1 MGIQLAHLGRQ
12 SAGSIFSKKDQF
24 VLQTLFYPFSVRF
37 GYRESDPVA
46 FEKDLKAIRP
56 LFDELLDFETVMSEK
71 SKIDPAQ
78 FKRSGAYLLL
88 RASLIDRWDVL
99 NELKDY
105 PHLLSPLEIAKD

>member
-1 MGIQLAHLGRQ
+1 MDPFDRASIQR
-12 SAGSIFSKKDQF
+12 SVGSVFSEQDQL
-24 VLQTLFYPFSVRF
+24 VLRPLFYPFSVRF
-37 GYRESDPVA
+37 GYREPDPVT

-78 FKRSGAYLLL
+78 FKRTGAYLLL

-99 NELKDY
+99 NEFKDY
-105 PHLLSPLEIAKD
+105 PHLLSPLKITVN